1 MPESLRPHV
10 LQPARLLCPWDSPGK
25 NTGVGCRALLQGS
38 SQLRDWTHISYVS
51 GTGRRVLYHW
61 CHVGSPGCRP
71 KVKNKCFILESL
83 FIWSFLHSVIYT
95 YCVTPSI
102 QLPEAE
108 IVCVFLSLYI
118 HSVSSPLVSFFWI
131 CPFTILSC
139 LCLCSSFYHIPPHQ
153 LSLPNPTSIH
163 PTHYYWN
170 DLSKLNMIKTFH
182 CTPYLSGKFK
192 LLTLTYKPH
201 RPCPPSSS
209 LSTLLT
215 LHDPPAILNYVQF

>member
-102 QLPEAE
+102 QLPKAE
-108 IVCVFLSLYI
+108 IVCFSLTLYPLSLK
-118 HSVSSPLVSFFWI
+118 SSGFLLLNLPLYYSQLLM
-131 CPFTILSC
+131 PL
-139 LCLCSSFYHIPPHQ
+139 LELLPH
-153 LSLPNPTSIH
+153 T
-163 PTHYYWN
+163 
-170 DLSKLNMIKTFH
+170 
-182 CTPYLSGKFK
+182 
-192 LLTLTYKPH
+192 
-201 RPCPPSSS
+201 PSSTVPS
-209 LSTLLT
+209 QSYFHPSYALL
-215 LHDPPAILNYVQF
+215 LEWSF